1 MVKVLFFG
9 DRMANTVKFSCENRQ
24 HKEANKCPD
33 HPCWCWL
40 SHHTYEFSQEII
52 PLTLAVWLQAGPRE
66 KDTRKIQIQLSR
78 DGKSYETIET
88 LTVPCKTKLY
98 HFVRPDKL
106 WNKRMK
112 FLRFYS
118 PDGWVDYSKGTLGYM
133 IPCTEGETK
142 CVGYDLYKC
151 IGGKWQLVERNSEQC
166 GYVPPECIEGATKCV
181 GYDLYKCIGGKWQL
195 VERNSEQCGYQPPSP
210 PPAPGIPEIPPWAV
224 LVAAG
229 VGLIGMYLIFGGKS

>member
-1 MVKVLFFG
+1 M
-9 DRMANTVKFSCENRQ
+9 
-24 HKEANKCPD
+24 
-33 HPCWCWL
+33 
-40 SHHTYEFSQEII
+40 
-52 PLTLAVWLQAGPRE
+52 TLAVWLQAGPRE

-166 GYVPPECIEGATKCV
+166 GY
-181 GYDLYKCIGGKWQL
+181 
-195 VERNSEQCGYQPPSP
+195 QPPSP

-229 VGLIGMYLIFGGKS
+229 AGLIGMYLIFGGKS